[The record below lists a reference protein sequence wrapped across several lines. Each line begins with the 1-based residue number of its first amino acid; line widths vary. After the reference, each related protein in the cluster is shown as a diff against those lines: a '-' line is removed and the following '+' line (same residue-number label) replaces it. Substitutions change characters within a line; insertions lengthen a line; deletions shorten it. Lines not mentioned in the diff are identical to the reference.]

1 MAVSPAEAPPAADTV
16 RIPGGKGKAVRVK
29 KGDKIKITN
38 LHGTQVGD
46 RRFDLYLRCFM
57 GALCSTLRLLLLACP
72 SS

>member
-1 MAVSPAEAPPAADTV
+1 MSQRQVMQAMAVSAAEALPAADTV

-46 RRFDLYLRCFM
+46 CHFDL
-57 GALCSTLRLLLLACP
+57 
-72 SS
+72 